1 MALTETVARFQSMIK
16 QVEQRFAEKEIR
28 GHLPLGHDQNFTK
41 DMKSQ
46 AELFEECKSSFG
58 FEH

>member
-41 DMKSQ
+41 NMKS
-46 AELFEECKSSFG
+46 
-58 FEH
+58 